1 MAEKNT
7 AEKKKIFF
15 FNFLGG
21 QNAFLC
27 EYLMRGIIFGQMVS
41 FGNASHGTL
50 TNAGEE
56 LPEGNL
62 NREQRHITS
71 ELPAI
76 SNNLDTLAIP
86 RAVTGAQ

>member
-1 MAEKNT
+1 
-7 AEKKKIFF
+7 
-15 FNFLGG
+15 
-21 QNAFLC
+21 
-27 EYLMRGIIFGQMVS
+27 MRGTFFGQMVS
-41 FGNASHGTL
+41 SENSSRGTL

>member
-1 MAEKNT
+1 
-7 AEKKKIFF
+7 
-15 FNFLGG
+15 
-21 QNAFLC
+21 
-27 EYLMRGIIFGQMVS
+27 MRGIIFEQMVS

-86 RAVTGAQ
+86 MTVLRQQGKKGLTVLTVSIRCRVCREKDRI

>member
-1 MAEKNT
+1 M
-7 AEKKKIFF
+7 FF
-15 FNFLGG
+15 
-21 QNAFLC
+21 C
-27 EYLMRGIIFGQMVS
+27 EYLMRGIIFEQMVS